1 MLYEIYA
8 INSQQRV
15 REEPDLFSQNR
26 KIEAHKSLNK
36 SLSGNTSV
44 WLTIRF

>member
-8 INSQQRV
+8 INSQQR
-15 REEPDLFSQNR
+15 DLFSQNR